1 MKSMKSTL
9 LVCSASILAL
19 LATPAFAQDESAKAA
34 EPANGD
40 IIVTATRNET
50 LLSKTPI
57 TLTAVSGDTLRS
69 TGITN
74 PTNLGDQV
82 PSLTISRNNGIQITI
97 RGVSSADGTEKGDPS
112 AAFMVDGVYEARP
125 QTFETSFY
133 DINRVEVLRGPQGTL
148 FGRNS
153 TAGIVNIITNRPNFN
168 GVSGAV
174 NVAYGNYNNSQV
186 NMVVNAPL
194 NDSFAIRAAV
204 NYDHRDSFLRNGAN
218 LSTQLSP
225 FKDNVSGRLS
235 ALWRF
240 DKGEL
245 LVRGYYNSLG
255 GVTSNVVPTKNFY
268 SGFTTNTVNPVYI
281 ADGLTS
287 DALRTLAAPS
297 ADGIPFVAAA
307 PDLKRNNAVYGGDI
321 NFKYDLGPVTLDY
334 IGSYSEFKRHEGDF
348 QFTALAFSPNKFDG
362 SYEQHNQELRL
373 SGTFGALKAQ
383 VGAYYFHEHASI
395 DFFIYNRFSAARGRR
410 FNPGELGY
418 VFGFPQHFVA
428 QTSYAA
434 FGQLVYSITP
444 ALRITAGARI
454 THDRKQRNGF
464 TATCKVDLSCTSV
477 GDSLTVNAADVS
489 YSRTT
494 WKAGIDYD
502 LNDTTLLYGS
512 VSTGYK
518 AGGFNDGC
526 ERGTAVGCGLAASA
540 LYYQPETLTSYEVG
554 VKTRLFDNMLRLNLS
569 AFHYNYSNL
578 QLSQVGPFCPD
589 ALNVPQT
596 CNVTRN
602 AAAAKVD
609 GVELESTLTPT
620 SADRIDFSVSYLN
633 ARYGTFFP
641 NTVLFPAVNWKDLP
655 LDRSPKFSMTA
666 GYTHTFDLGNGG
678 NVEAGV
684 RTKVTSSYVISA
696 LSILGFFTQPSFTNT
711 QASLTYNGP
720 DKKWYVQG
728 YINNIENKIVVT
740 TAVAGA
746 NGTVQF
752 ADPRTFG
759 VRAGVKF

>member
-1 MKSMKSTL
+1 MKAMKSTS

-19 LATPAFAQDESAKAA
+19 LATPAFAANEPAKAA
-34 EPANGD
+34 EPVIGD

-57 TLTAVSGDTLRS
+57 ALTAVSGDTLRS

-112 AAFMVDGVYEARP
+112 AAFMVDGVYIARP
-125 QTFETSFY
+125 QAFETSFY

-153 TAGIVNIITNRPNFN
+153 TAGIVNIITNRPNFDR
-168 GVSGAV
+168 VSGAV
-174 NVAYGNYNNSQV
+174 NVSYGNYNNSQV
-186 NMVVNAPL
+186 NMMFNAPL

-204 NYDHRDSFLRNGAN
+204 NYDRRDSFLRNGDN

-245 LVRGYYNSLG
+245 LLRGYYNSLG
-255 GVTSNVVPTKNFY
+255 GVTTNVVPTKNFY

-297 ADGIPFVAAA
+297 ADGIPFVTAA
-307 PDLKRNNAVYGGDI
+307 PNLKRNNKVYGGDI

-334 IGSYSEFKRHEGDF
+334 IGSYSEFKRHEGNF
-348 QFTALAFSPNKFDG
+348 QYNAFGLSPNKFDG
-362 SYEQHNQELRL
+362 SYEQNSQELRL
-373 SGTFGALKAQ
+373 SGTFGALEAQ
-383 VGAYYFHEHASI
+383 VGAYYFHEHGSI
-395 DFFIYNRFSAARGRR
+395 DFFIYNRYSVPRGRR

-428 QTSYAA
+428 QTSYAG

-444 ALRITAGARI
+444 SLRITAGARI
-454 THDRKQRNGF
+454 THDRKQRIGS
-464 TATCKVDLSCTSV
+464 TSTCKVDLSCMSV
-477 GDSLTVNAADVS
+477 GDSQTVNNADVS
-489 YSRTT
+489 YSKTT

-502 LNDTTLLYGS
+502 LNDTTLVYGS

-526 ERGTAVGCGLAASA
+526 ERGTAVGCSLAASA

-578 QLSQVGPFCPD
+578 QLTQVGSFCPD
-589 ALNVPQT
+589 ALNVLQV
-596 CNVTRN
+596 CAVTRN
-602 AAAAKVD
+602 ATEAKVD

-620 SADRIDFSVSYLN
+620 SADRIDFSISYLN

-641 NTVLFPAVNWKDLP
+641 NTVLFPALNWKDLP
-655 LDRSPKFSMTA
+655 LDRSPKTSLTA
-666 GYTHTFDLGNGG
+666 GYTHTFDLGNSG

-684 RTKVTSSYVISA
+684 RTKITSSYVISA
-696 LSILGFFTQPSFTNT
+696 LAIYGFFTQPSFTNT
-711 QASLTYNGP
+711 QASLTYNEP
-720 DKKWYVQG
+720 DKRWYVQG

-752 ADPRTFG
+752 ADPLTFG
-759 VRAGVKF
+759 VRAGLKF

>member
-1 MKSMKSTL
+1 MKAMKSTS

-19 LATPAFAQDESAKAA
+19 LATPAFAANEPAKAA
-34 EPANGD
+34 EPVIGD

-57 TLTAVSGDTLRS
+57 ALTAVSGDTLRS

-112 AAFMVDGVYEARP
+112 AAFMVDGVYIARP
-125 QTFETSFY
+125 QAFETSFY

-153 TAGIVNIITNRPNFN
+153 TAGIVNIITNRPNFDR
-168 GVSGAV
+168 VSGAV
-174 NVAYGNYNNSQV
+174 NVSYGNYNNSQV
-186 NMVVNAPL
+186 NMMFNAPL

-204 NYDHRDSFLRNGAN
+204 NYDRRDSFLRNGDN

-245 LVRGYYNSLG
+245 LLRGYYNSLG
-255 GVTSNVVPTKNFY
+255 GVTTNVVPTKNFY

-297 ADGIPFVAAA
+297 ADGIPFVPAA
-307 PDLKRNNAVYGGDI
+307 PNLKRNNKVYGGDI

-334 IGSYSEFKRHEGDF
+334 IGSYSEFKRHEGNF
-348 QFTALAFSPNKFDG
+348 QYNAFGLSPNKFDG
-362 SYEQHNQELRL
+362 SYEQNSQELRL
-373 SGTFGALKAQ
+373 SGTFGALEAQ
-383 VGAYYFHEHASI
+383 VGAYYFHEHGSI
-395 DFFIYNRFSAARGRR
+395 DFFIYNRYSVPRGRR

-428 QTSYAA
+428 QTSYAG

-444 ALRITAGARI
+444 SLRITAGARI
-454 THDRKQRNGF
+454 THDRKQRIGS
-464 TATCKVDLSCTSV
+464 TSTCKVDLSCMSV
-477 GDSLTVNAADVS
+477 GDSQTVNNADVS
-489 YSRTT
+489 YSKTT

-502 LNDTTLLYGS
+502 LNDTTLVYGS

-526 ERGTAVGCGLAASA
+526 ERGTAVGCSLAASA

-578 QLSQVGPFCPD
+578 QLTQVGSFCPD
-589 ALNVPQT
+589 ALNVLQV
-596 CNVTRN
+596 CAVTRN
-602 AAAAKVD
+602 ATEAKVD

-620 SADRIDFSVSYLN
+620 SADRIDFSISYLN

-641 NTVLFPAVNWKDLP
+641 NTVLFPALNWKDLP
-655 LDRSPKFSMTA
+655 LDRSPKTSLTA
-666 GYTHTFDLGNGG
+666 GYTHTFDLGNSG

-696 LSILGFFTQPSFTNT
+696 LAIYGFFTQPSFTNT
-711 QASLTYNGP
+711 QASLTYNEP

-752 ADPRTFG
+752 ADPLTFG
-759 VRAGVKF
+759 VRAGFKF

>member
-1 MKSMKSTL
+1 MKAMKSTL
-9 LVCSASILAL
+9 LVCSTSILAL
-19 LATPAFAQDESAKAA
+19 LATPAFAANEPAKAA

-57 TLTAVSGDTLRS
+57 ALTAVSGDTLRS

-97 RGVSSADGTEKGDPS
+97 RGVSSSDGSEKGDPS
-112 AAFMVDGVYEARP
+112 AAFMVDGVYVARP
-125 QTFETSFY
+125 QAFETSFY

-153 TAGIVNIITNRPNFN
+153 TAGIVNIITNRPNFDR
-168 GVSGAV
+168 VSGAV

-204 NYDHRDSFLRNGAN
+204 NSDRRDSFLLNGAN
-218 LSTQLSP
+218 FFTQLSP

-240 DKGEL
+240 NKGEL
-245 LVRGYYNSLG
+245 LVRGYYSSMG
-255 GVTSNVVPTKNFY
+255 GVTSNQVPTSNFY
-268 SGFTTNTVNPVYI
+268 SGFGTNTVNPVYI
-281 ADGLTS
+281 ANGQTS
-287 DALRTLAAPS
+287 AALRTLTAPT
-297 ADGIPFVAAA
+297 ADGVPFVAAA
-307 PDLKRNNAVYGGDI
+307 PNLTRNNADYGGDI
-321 NFKYDLGPVTLDY
+321 NFKYDLGPVTLNY
-334 IGSYSEFKRHEGDF
+334 IGSYMELKRHEGDI
-348 QFTALAFSPNKFDG
+348 KFISHFAPQKLDG
-362 SYEQHNQELRL
+362 SYEQNNQELRL

-383 VGAYYFHEHASI
+383 VGAYFFHEHGSI
-395 DFFIYNRFSAARGRR
+395 DFFAYNQYNFRLGRR
-410 FNPGELGY
+410 LNPGELGY

-428 QTSYAA
+428 QTSYAG

-454 THDRKQRNGF
+454 THDRKQRKGF
-464 TATCKVDLSCTSV
+464 TATCQVDLSCTSV
-477 GDSLTVNAADVS
+477 GDVLTVNDADVS
-489 YSRTT
+489 YSKTT

-502 LNDTTLLYGS
+502 LNDATLLYGS
-512 VSTGYK
+512 VTTGYK

-526 ERGTAVGCGLAASA
+526 ERGKGVGCSLAASA

-554 VKTRLFDNMLRLNLS
+554 VKTRLFDNMLRLNLT
-569 AFHYNYSNL
+569 AFHYEYNNL
-578 QLSQVGPFCPD
+578 QLTQAGPYCPD
-589 ALNVPQT
+589 ALGVLQS
-596 CNVTRN
+596 CSVTRN
-602 AAAAKVD
+602 AASAKVD

-633 ARYGTFFP
+633 ARYGNFFP
-641 NTVLFPAVNWKDLP
+641 NTLLFPALNWKGLP
-655 LDRSPKFSMTA
+655 LDLSPKFSMTG

-684 RTKVTSSYVISA
+684 RTKFTSSYVMNSLAIYA
-696 LSILGFFTQPSFTNT
+696 FFIQPSFTNT

-728 YINNIENKIVVT
+728 YINNIENKIIVT
-740 TAVAGA
+740 RAQAGFFS
-746 NGTVQF
+746 NVQF